1 MLFRSL
7 GARSPPVVGVDNP
20 AVNILCYK
28 ALFEAHIGEIN
39 SSRATMAEAISLAE
53 ESKDVYSL
61 AITLSFATNLE
72 VGERNFAEVE
82 RYSSD
87 LIELS
92 TRHHFAHFVAVGSI
106 FRGWARSVS
115 GDTAESI
122 LCIERG
128 IRGIRETGSV
138 LGLPFT
144 WHFRLKHYI

>member
-1 MLFRSL
+1 
-7 GARSPPVVGVDNP
+7 
-20 AVNILCYK
+20 
-28 ALFEAHIGEIN
+28 
-39 SSRATMAEAISLAE
+39 MAEAISLAE
-53 ESKDVYSL
+53 ELKDMYSL
-61 AITLSFATNLE
+61 AMALGFAATLEIADRNL
-72 VGERNFAEVE
+72 AEVE